1 MKKALIWILAAADI
15 ICGFVVY
22 DHQHTAKLMAESLA
36 ALQQRVFV
44 TLVEQPEELTYGE
57 GSWDCRQLVTDYDGD
72 EISFDEPQID
82 LSQLGEHV
90 ITVTVSATDEYGQ
103 GCTVSKSTTVT
114 VIDSLP
120 PVISLKKQSVT
131 MIAGGDFDPSV
142 NIASV
147 SDTVDGNL
155 TISATLLPGTYT
167 LSSGVNNMKTG
178 TYQVTV
184 EAMDRQGN
192 REKLSY
198 KVTVRSA
205 KYYRNPAYKGE
216 KLTKKRGTI
225 NGPSG
230 KETYYNLNM
239 SGVVKIMR
247 RMGNND
253 PYWVREDGC
262 KMLGDYIM
270 VAANLEI
277 RPRGTLVLTS
287 LGMGIVCDTGAFA
300 HRNVYQLDIAVDW

>member
-1 MKKALIWILAAADI
+1 MKKALIVILI
-15 ICGFVVY
+15 IANLFCGLLIY
-22 DHQHTAKLMAESLA
+22 QHWHIGKLKAESLA
-36 ALQQRVFV
+36 ALQQEVF
-44 TLVEQPEELTYGE
+44 LRLSDQPVELTCGE
-57 GSWDCRQLVTDYDGD
+57 GMWDCRQLVESCGGELSVDC
-72 EISFDEPQID
+72 EQID
-82 LSQLGEHV
+82 LSMPGEHV
-90 ITVTVSATDEYGQ
+90 VTFTVSRTDQYGQSVTVSD
-103 GCTVSKSTTVT
+103 SRTVT
-114 VIDSLP
+114 VIDAVS
-120 PVISLKKQSVT
+120 PVIRFRSETVS
-131 MIAGGDFDPSV
+131 MIAGGEFNPADNLLD
-142 NIASV
+142 V
-147 SDTVDGNL
+147 SDDVDGQL
-155 TISATLLPGTYT
+155 SLGEELLPGSYT
-167 LSSGVNNMKTG
+167 VSSSVNNMKTG
-178 TYQVTV
+178 TYKVTV

-192 REKLSY
+192 RESASY
-198 KVTVRSA
+198 SVTVRSA

-239 SGVVKIMR
+239 DGVIRIMR
-247 RMGNND
+247 SRGNND
-253 PYWVREDGC
+253 PYWIREDGC